1 LFGPSEERLE
11 KKIKELNAVKGE
23 YRSDID
29 EAEKACKRHEID
41 RDQFER
47 VKARNE
53 LHIERINEKIREV
66 REKLQK
72 SR

>member
-1 LFGPSEERLE
+1 MFGPAEDRLE
-11 KKIKELNAVKGE
+11 RKIKELNAVKGE
-23 YRSDID
+23 YRGDID
-29 EAEKACKRHEID
+29 EAEKAFKRHEID

-53 LHIERINEKIREV
+53 LHIERINEKIRET

-72 SR
+72 AR

>member
-1 LFGPSEERLE
+1 MFSSNRESLE
-11 KKIKELNAVKGE
+11 KRIKELNAVKGE

-29 EAEKACKRHEID
+29 EAEKAFKRHEID

-53 LHIERINEKIREV
+53 LHIERINEKIREA
-66 REKLQK
+66 REKIQNA
-72 SR
+72 R